1 MGKDKTVLT
10 IGEVAEILRVH
21 PTTIYRLLKRGDFP
35 GFKVGGNW
43 RISTTALN
51 QWIAAFGMPN
61 DQPT

>member
-1 MGKDKTVLT
+1 MGKVKTVLT

-43 RISTTALN
+43 RISATALN
-51 QWIAAFGMPN
+51 EWIAAFGMPS
-61 DQPT
+61 DHPS

>member
-1 MGKDKTVLT
+1 MLT

-61 DQPT
+61 DQPN